1 MMDVHQPGRRAK
13 LCPVDFLPAAHA
25 ADKLK
30 RKVTSVA
37 DCRDKKCHQRW
48 RQYHAINCLY
58 TAYTA
63 YTIYTVFIH
72 CLYCVNCFTPLK
84 KKHVCL
90 YKSLRKVTST
100 LALQWEAYCTK
111 VIGSTLEGNQKG
123 HKYTCFATR
132 ELCIEKLYN
141 LYALVI
147 EVMKMAVSCKRMSI
161 LSQL

>member
-1 MMDVHQPGRRAK
+1 MLDVHQPGRRAK

-37 DCRDKKCHQRW
+37 DYRDKKCHKRW
-48 RQYHAINCLY
+48 RQRHAINCLY
-58 TAYTA
+58 TAYTV
-63 YTIYTVFIH
+63 YTVFIH

-100 LALQWEAYCTK
+100 LALQWEAHCTK
-111 VIGSTLEGNQKG
+111 PKSQVQPQRVTKKVTSTLALQGVHCAIAYAARGLKAYG
-123 HKYTCFATR
+123 TR
-132 ELCIEKLYN
+132 VL
-141 LYALVI
+141 
-147 EVMKMAVSCKRMSI
+147 MSH
-161 LSQL
+161 S